1 MKNITSVQ
9 SEISQIQTVDLLT
22 DTFKGISSQQIG
34 RLKERV
40 LQSKD
45 FFADL
50 WSVYVQLRESPEYIR
65 PKSPEYPGK
74 TLLIAITAEGGL
86 SGDIDKK
93 LVDKMLAHYDS
104 KNHDIIVLGYH
115 GVLQLAQAGVT
126 IIKYYKVPDKDI
138 EQINTGP
145 IISDVLKYGDAIVFY
160 QTYITLGKQEIRS
173 IDLFE
178 AVQDMASKT
187 KTKKGE
193 AITRTNYIFEPTVEE
208 VMEYMESIMMGTAL
222 GQTILESKL
231 AQYASRFNAMTAA
244 NEKAEEILDDLKLQL
259 SRSKRAESDERTREI
274 INGMKHGV

>member
-244 NEKAEEILDDLKLQL
+244 NEKAGEILDDLKLQL